1 MNELIGISA
10 ALSFTIAFVLG
21 LITRKFL
28 SMGISIIVGA
38 GLSILT
44 IAFGLQT
51 PNVQKSGL
59 AIIALIPVIIIIVS
73 FVNLIAVLAGGIIGA
88 FLGKRF
94 RRP

>member
-21 LITRKFL
+21 LLTRKFL
-28 SMGISIIVGA
+28 SMGISLLVGA
-38 GLSILT
+38 GLSILA
-44 IAFGLQT
+44 IALGLQT
-51 PNVQKSGL
+51 PNIQKSGL

-88 FLGKRF
+88 FLGKKF
-94 RRP
+94 RR

>member
-21 LITRKFL
+21 LFTRKFL
-28 SMGISIIVGA
+28 SLGISVLVGI

-44 IAFGLQT
+44 IALGLQT

-59 AIIALIPVIIIIVS
+59 AIIVLIPVIIIIVS
-73 FVNLIAVLAGGIIGA
+73 FVNLVAVLTGGVIGSWI
-88 FLGKRF
+88 GRKF
-94 RRP
+94 RK